1 MELKK
6 IAFIG
11 CGKISYFHAD
21 VLVHLGCKII
31 AVAARPNSKNISL
44 FREKYKIPKAYDSY
58 TKMLENEDI
67 DAIWLTVSIEA
78 IDEILLPILDY
89 NIPVFIE
96 KPVALSSNRIKEII
110 YLCNTKNHKIQ
121 IGYNRRFYEY
131 VPAVKKMISD
141 NLLRSIVVEIPES
154 IPPNRIDISK
164 TLWVH
169 NSSHV
174 LDLLYHLVGEYEII
188 NLIKQ
193 KTNGSNF
200 FNTFNGI
207 LKTNENIPVQLIAN
221 WNSPSNFGITFYFDN
236 NILKLKP
243 LEIGKLYQ
251 GFEIIEP
258 TKAKP
263 IRQYQ
268 PKIIN
273 DLFCSTPLDKFKP
286 GFLKQAQYFFNLL
299 PEKEMKEYVP
309 CELKD
314 ALFVTKICEEIMK

>member
-1 MELKK
+1 MVYKK

-11 CGKISYFHAD
+11 CGKISHFHAD
-21 VLVHLGCKII
+21 VLLHLGCEIV

-44 FREKYKIPKAYDSY
+44 FREKYKIQKAYDSY
-58 TKMLENEDI
+58 KKMLDNEDI
-67 DAIWLTVSIEA
+67 DAIWVTVSWNA

-96 KPVALSSNRIKEII
+96 KPIALSSKKIKEVINF
-110 YLCNTKNHKIQ
+110 CNTKNHKIQ

-131 VPAVKKMISD
+131 VPVVKKMITE

-154 IPPNRIDISK
+154 TPFNRIDLAK
-164 TLWVH
+164 TLWIH

-174 LDLLYHLVGEYEII
+174 MDLLFHFVGEYEII
-188 NLIKQ
+188 NIIKQ
-193 KTNGSNF
+193 KTNSSNF
-200 FNTFNGI
+200 YNTFNGI
-207 LKTNENIPVQLIAN
+207 LKTTDNIPIHLIAN
-221 WNSPSNFGITFYFDN
+221 WNSPTNFGITFYFDDTV
-236 NILKLKP
+236 LKLNP
-243 LEIGKLYQ
+243 LEIGKLYK

-268 PKIIN
+268 PKIIS
-273 DLFCSTPLDKFKP
+273 DLFCSLPLNKFKP
-286 GFLKQAQYFFNLL
+286 GFLRQAQHFFNLL
-299 PEKEMKEYVP
+299 PEKNTTSYVP